1 MLNPGVPFRLPQTVV
16 RIAGNADFFTPM
28 LPPDHIKRLTCPKCL
43 RPQRTCICNW
53 VTPAENAVEVLILQH
68 PLEVG
73 NAKGS
78 VRLLQLSLPHSEVV
92 VGEVFAEQV
101 LQALL
106 QAPGVKY
113 NVLLYPDS
121 PEDKGLNVAPP
132 PELDPALLRDPAL
145 VRLVVLDGTWRKSRK
160 MLYLNPLLQQLPRL
174 SLSNTPASRY
184 LIRKAHSAGQLS
196 TLEATCYALMQL
208 EQNEE
213 KYQPLLTAF
222 SGFVGQQLI
231 YGKR

>member
-1 MLNPGVPFRLPQTVV
+1 MQPTS
-16 RIAGNADFFTPM
+16 T
-28 LPPDHIKRLTCPKCL
+28 KRLTCTRCL

-53 VTPAENAVEVLILQH
+53 VTPIENAVEVLILQH
-68 PLEVG
+68 PLEVD

-78 VRLLQLSLPHSEVV
+78 VRLLQLSLSRSEAV
-92 VGEVFAEQV
+92 VGEVFAEQAM
-101 LQALL
+101 QTLL
-106 QAPGVKY
+106 QPAQARY
-113 NVLLYPDS
+113 TILLYPDS
-121 PEDKGLNVAPP
+121 PDDKGLNLATPP
-132 PELDPALLRDPAL
+132 QLDPALLLDPAQ
-145 VRLVVLDGTWRKSRK
+145 VRLIVLDGTWRKSRK

-184 LIRKAHSAGQLS
+184 VIRKAHSPGQLS

-222 SGFVGQQLI
+222 SGFVAQQFTYEKHI
-231 YGKR
+231 NRH